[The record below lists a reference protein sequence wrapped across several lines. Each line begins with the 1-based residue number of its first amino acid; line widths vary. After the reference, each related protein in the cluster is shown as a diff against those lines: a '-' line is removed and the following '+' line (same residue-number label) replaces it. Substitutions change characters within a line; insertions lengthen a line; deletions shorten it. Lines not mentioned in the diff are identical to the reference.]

1 MWDLVLSL
9 LRDPDRLRAALDR
22 LIEEERRAH
31 RGDPER
37 EARAWLKKIAEVDRT
52 RGRFQDMAAEGLIT
66 FDELR
71 AKLETLEE
79 TRETARRELDALE
92 DRRRRV
98 ADLERDRAALLEA
111 YTEKASKGLDY
122 FTPEDRHQTY
132 KRLRLSVLAR
142 PGGNLEVS
150 GVLGEASNLVKN
162 NGTSR
167 STARKR
173 REGLPREAPLRRRR
187 TAGLRDH

>member
-1 MWDLVLSL
+1 VWDLVLSL

-132 KRLRLSVLAR
+132 KRLRLFVLVR
-142 PGGNLEVS
+142 PGGDLEVS
-150 GVLGEASNLVKN
+150 RVLGRTPSLVKN
-162 NGTSR
+162 TRTSR
-167 STARKR
+167 GTARKR
-173 REGLPREAPLRRRR
+173 PKGPSAAPPLSRRG
-187 TAGLRDH
+187 TVG